1 MAVGSLKMSIRV
13 SKEERLNGGGP
24 VPPLRG
30 RWALR
35 YKPLPGSLRAGG
47 GWNHLG
53 AIGREETIHGQT
65 GAAVR
70 CTKSEGFKE
79 SPSAEAGRADA
90 RPRASGG
97 ARTQPAHYP
106 TDTAAAE

>member
-13 SKEERLNGGGP
+13 SQEERLNGGG
-24 VPPLRG
+24 
-30 RWALR
+30 RWACPAAER
-35 YKPLPGSLRAGG
+35 AVGPEIQTPTYPGVSGGG

-70 CTKSEGFKE
+70 CTKSE
-79 SPSAEAGRADA
+79 
-90 RPRASGG
+90 
-97 ARTQPAHYP
+97 
-106 TDTAAAE
+106 

>member
-13 SKEERLNGGGP
+13 SQDERLNGGGP
-24 VPPLRG
+24 RPAAEKAVG
-30 RWALR
+30 LR
-35 YKPLPGSLRAGG
+35 YKPLPGSLRAEG

-79 SPSAEAGRADA
+79 SPSAEAG
-90 RPRASGG
+90 
-97 ARTQPAHYP
+97 
-106 TDTAAAE
+106 